1 MNLIKPENLKPGS
14 TIAFVSVAGEIHEN
28 NTLENAK
35 IYFEK
40 KGYKVKIF
48 APENNCAY
56 LGGTDNERLSALH
69 SAFLD
74 PDTDALIAM
83 RGGYGS
89 LRLLNNI
96 DWQLI
101 KNNPKIFAGYSDIT
115 ALLLMIYKKSG
126 LITFHA
132 PMVCSDFGDGITK
145 FTENN
150 FFKTLCSGFDSA
162 ELTGSYNG
170 NSAYG
175 TLWGGNLSTVVSLCG
190 QDFLPEEKFI
200 MFCEDINEPVYKIDR
215 VFTQLGNIQK
225 FRQNI
230 AALVIGDFSGLDDRK
245 LFTEYIKSLA
255 LSLNVPVFSGLKSG
269 HEKDKLTLPVGV
281 RMKIENLV
289 LMSDEY

>member
-1 MNLIKPENLKPGS
+1 MNLIKPKNLKQGS
-14 TIAFVSVAGEIHEN
+14 TIAFVSVAGEICEN
-28 NTLENAK
+28 KALENAK

-40 KGYKVKIF
+40 KGYNVKIF
-48 APENNCAY
+48 ASKNSSAY

-74 PDTDALIAM
+74 PDTDALIAI

-101 KNNPKIFAGYSDIT
+101 KSNPKIFAGYSDIT
-115 ALLLMIYKKSG
+115 ALLLMIYKMTG

-132 PMVCSDFGDGITK
+132 PMVCSDFGAGITK

-190 QDFLPEEKFI
+190 LDFLPEEKFI

-215 VFTQLGNIQK
+215 MFTQLGNIKK
-225 FRQNI
+225 FRDNI
-230 AALVIGDFSGLDDRK
+230 AALVIGDFSGLDDRDM
-245 LFTEYIKSLA
+245 FIEYIKQLA
-255 LSLNVPVFSGLKSG
+255 LSLNIPLFFGLKAG
-269 HEKDKLTLPVGV
+269 HEKDKLTLPVGAPV
-281 RMKIENLV
+281 KIENL
-289 LMSDEY
+289 LLLPDEN

>member
-1 MNLIKPENLKPGS
+1 MNLIKPKNLKQGS

-40 KGYKVKIF
+40 KGYNVKIF
-48 APENNCAY
+48 ASKNSSAY

-74 PDTDALIAM
+74 PDTDALIAI

-101 KNNPKIFAGYSDIT
+101 KSNPKIFAGYSDIT
-115 ALLLMIYKKSG
+115 ALLLMIYKMTG

-190 QDFLPEEKFI
+190 LDFIPEEDFV
-200 MFCEDINEPVYKIDR
+200 FFAEDLNEPVYKIDR
-215 VFTQLGNIQK
+215 MFQQLINIQD
-225 FRQNI
+225 FRGKCKGFVLGDFLDVDNKDWLDEYFYELAGRLNI
-230 AALVIGDFSGLDDRK
+230 PVVGGFKITHSKDKVTIPIGRKCSLHENQLVIG
-245 LFTEYIKSLA
+245 
-255 LSLNVPVFSGLKSG
+255 
-269 HEKDKLTLPVGV
+269 
-281 RMKIENLV
+281 
-289 LMSDEY
+289 